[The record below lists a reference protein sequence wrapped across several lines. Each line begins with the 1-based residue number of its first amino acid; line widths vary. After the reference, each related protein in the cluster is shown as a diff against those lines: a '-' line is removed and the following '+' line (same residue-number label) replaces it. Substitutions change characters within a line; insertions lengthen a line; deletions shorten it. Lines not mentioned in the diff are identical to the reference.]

1 MHEQDAIKT
10 LNPEKHQSFFFFFYE
25 TRKIQREIFILHMN
39 IIFQENIL
47 NSLLYPNSTFVS
59 QFFNIQKRRE
69 IVQ

>member
-10 LNPEKHQSFFFFFYE
+10 LNPEKHQSFFFYE